1 MTQPNFILVH
11 TDSRKTPQW
20 VNISNITS
28 ITSNR
33 QGGTDIYTRGGVM
46 VVHEEI
52 DFILIELERLTGN
65 KIEREAEK
73 E

>member
-11 TDSRKTPQW
+11 TDTRKSPYW
-20 VNISNITS
+20 LNINNITG
-28 ITSNR
+28 IESNR
-33 QGGTDIYTRGGVM
+33 GKGTNIYTSSGVT
-46 VVHEEI
+46 VATEEI